1 MIKALI
7 NNLRHVVNL
16 LSTWLQANAFFMLKH
31 DYFVFLGFIPILYLI
46 YRRVFYIRTPK
57 NLLFDPKDITLLQI
71 GIYFWLMTIFSYLLY
86 KYCQKTWFPKEPKE
100 PSPVIL
106 LWSRE
111 WALYLDRR
119 ANGFYKLSRY
129 IYPFSTLFLQ
139 NICVLLLRYS
149 SYSKIFVFM
158 TNALPRIIISIF
170 FLVDVFYFHKFH
182 YFYLSLY
189 LLILPL
195 LYRAL
200 SYILL
205 QHYITSMDAMNRY
218 LIIENVPNDDNK
230 TLKKFSFVDPNN
242 SNSDLAEYLE
252 YMYFPVASL
261 PGLFTKMDTFKEK
274 IMDKVN
280 PIVYLINIIG
290 WGYLFFYALTLIVS

>member
-1 MIKALI
+1 MIKI
-7 NNLRHVVNL
+7 LRKK
-16 LSTWLQANAFFMLKH
+16 LQQLFTICFDFLQDMVLWILEH

-86 KYCQKTWFPKEPKE
+86 KYCQKTWFPKEP
-100 PSPVIL
+100 SPFVRFWL
-106 LWSRE
+106 YQWS
-111 WALYLDRR
+111 LYLDRR

-139 NICVLLLRYS
+139 NICVLFSRYS
-149 SYSKIFVFM
+149 SYSNIFVFM

-195 LYRAL
+195 LYRSL

-218 LIIENVPNDDNK
+218 LIIEDVPNDDNK
-230 TLKKFSFVDPNN
+230 TLKNFSFVDPNN

-252 YMYFPVASL
+252 YMYFPVARL
-261 PGLFTKMDTFKEK
+261 PGLFTKLDTFKEE

-280 PIVYLINIIG
+280 PIVYLTNIIG